1 MQQTQYKIRVV
12 EYKSFTVTASS
23 EEEAR
28 EKAINDVIWD
38 DHLDELTMDIEAQE
52 V

>member
-1 MQQTQYKIRVV
+1 MEETQYKIRIV

-28 EKAINDVIWD
+28 EKAVNDVIWD
-38 DHLDELTMDIEAQE
+38 DHLDEVTLDIEEQE
-52 V
+52 F